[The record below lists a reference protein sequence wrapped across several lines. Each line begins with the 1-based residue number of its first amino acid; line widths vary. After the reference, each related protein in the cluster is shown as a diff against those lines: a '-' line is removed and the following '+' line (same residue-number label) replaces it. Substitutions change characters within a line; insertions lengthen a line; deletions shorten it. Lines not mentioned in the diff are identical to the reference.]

1 MASRNAQGGG
11 TIRHRSDGR
20 WEARYTVG
28 RDPGTGK
35 QIRKSVYGKTQQ
47 EVRKKL
53 ASVISDLDDGTYK
66 EPTKM
71 TVKQWFEIWLSEY
84 TINLKPLTLK
94 AYKSNT
100 NNHIIP
106 KLGKTDISKITPHQI
121 QKMINELS
129 KDHTPKTVKNIH
141 GIIHQGFA
149 QAVALGY
156 IPVNPADNCKLPKI
170 TKPEIKP
177 LDKTEIPTF
186 LEAIKG
192 DPYERLFIVDL
203 FTGLRQS
210 ELIGLTWDYINFED
224 KTIHVYRQWQR
235 ISEKSVKSRYEFVS
249 LKSNKPRLIKPASFI
264 MDLLRAEKIK
274 QAENQLKAGTAWDNE
289 HNFVFTDETGK
300 PANHITLLS
309 HLKKSAEKIN
319 RPDLR
324 FHDLRHSYAVISLQI
339 GDDIKTV
346 QENLGHYSSAF
357 TLDTYAH
364 VTDSMR
370 KESAERMNNFIKTL

>member
-53 ASVISDLDDGTYK
+53 ASVISDIDDGTYK

-71 TVKQWFEIWLSEY
+71 TVKQWFNIWLNEY
-84 TINLKPLTLK
+84 TINLKPLTIKSYK
-94 AYKSNT
+94 AT
-100 NNHIIP
+100 TINHIIP
-106 KLGKTDISKITPHQI
+106 KLGRTAISRVTAPQI
-121 QKMINELS
+121 QKIINDLS
-129 KDHTPKTVKNIH
+129 TEYSPKTVKNIH
-141 GIIHQGFA
+141 GILHQGFA

-170 TKPEIKP
+170 SKAEIKP
-177 LDKTEIPTF
+177 LDKTEIPIF
-186 LEAIKG
+186 LNAIKG
-192 DPYERLFIVDL
+192 SEYEHMLLIDL
-203 FTGLRQS
+203 FTGLRES
-210 ELIGLTWDYINFED
+210 ELIGLTWDCVDFENG
-224 KTIHVYRQWQR
+224 TLHIYRQWQ
-235 ISEKSVKSRYEFVS
+235 K
-249 LKSNKPRLIKPASFI
+249 LKGGCQFTTLKNGKTRLIKPAKI
-264 MDLLRAEKIK
+264 VIDTLRIVKSI
-274 QAENQLKAGTAWDNE
+274 QSENRLKAGSVWENRN
-289 HNFVFTDETGK
+289 NFVFTNEIGEFIRH
-300 PANHITLLS
+300 ATLS
-309 HLKKSAEKIN
+309 TNFKKIVSSAGMPEM
-319 RPDLR
+319 R
-324 FHDLRHSYAVISLQI
+324 FHDLRHSYAVVSIQI